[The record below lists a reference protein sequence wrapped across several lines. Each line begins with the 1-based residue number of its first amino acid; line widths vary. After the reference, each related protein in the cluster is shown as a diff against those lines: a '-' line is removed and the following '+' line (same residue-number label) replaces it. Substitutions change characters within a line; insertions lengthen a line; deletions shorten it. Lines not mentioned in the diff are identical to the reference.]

1 MFQPNGTVT
10 LTTDFG
16 TQDGYVG
23 AMKGIMLR
31 VDAAL
36 RVVDIAHDVPPQ
48 DLGRAAATLAS
59 ACPWFPAGTV
69 HVVVV
74 DPGVGT
80 ARAALV
86 VQTRQQTFVGPD
98 NGVLEPVLARLGST
112 EADVYRIADH
122 AWLPAHRSATFHGRD
137 VFAPTGAAV
146 AAGLLR
152 PSADLQPL
160 GAPMQPLFGDAPS
173 PRSVAGDGEALAARV
188 THVDRFGNAITSL
201 PAADIAALG
210 ARVGP
215 VEVLLPDGTRL
226 ALRMTYAEVEGGAAL
241 ALISS
246 ADTLEVSVREG
257 SAAAGFGLGPGDIVQ
272 VVRQEAR
279 S

>member
-1 MFQPNGTVT
+1 
-10 LTTDFG
+10 
-16 TQDGYVG
+16 
-23 AMKGIMLR
+23 
-31 VDAAL
+31 
-36 RVVDIAHDVPPQ
+36 
-48 DLGRAAATLAS
+48 
-59 ACPWFPAGTV
+59 
-69 HVVVV
+69 
-74 DPGVGT
+74 
-80 ARAALV
+80 
-86 VQTRQQTFVGPD
+86 
-98 NGVLEPVLARLGST
+98 
-112 EADVYRIADH
+112 
-122 AWLPAHRSATFHGRD
+122 
-137 VFAPTGAAV
+137 
-146 AAGLLR
+146 
-152 PSADLQPL
+152 
-160 GAPMQPLFGDAPS
+160 
-173 PRSVAGDGEALAARV
+173 V

-226 ALRMTYAEVEGGAAL
+226 ALRMTYAEVERGAAL